1 MIKRKNLKGF
11 VLIFL
16 SFSLYLLTFKGTSH
30 STDEWLFI
38 DQMGKVFTH
47 GFQHAERFYL
57 SYYALLLP
65 IFSLSKIAPGFGTY
79 QALTIGNMLSTSVTG
94 MAICLLLEELGYS
107 LFVSIAS
114 GVTYGIATQAWP
126 YSNYLLREPTGAM
139 WAALATLFAVR
150 FERSGRWKNAF
161 VSLVLITMGILTK
174 RSLSVLFPIYLLYL
188 IIITYK
194 LHAPSRFQGKSSG
207 IKLLILAIVVF
218 AAISLMYI
226 IHRYYY
232 LPVPGNLTSA
242 LPNWKTLGAIF
253 FSPGWGLLLFSPVLV
268 LTILGIPRFFKRNKL
283 KSAFLLSLPWLY
295 LIGMSHHPLWWGTW
309 NWGPRQ
315 VNPVLPLFIL
325 PIAEIYEIAMKKLW
339 LKILSAVLFV
349 ASSALAAMQ
358 ALVSYPFYQAVFKKG
373 MTPNQFM
380 WNWKA
385 SPILNHWRFI
395 TLSNLEVAWGYRGK
409 IKWGLLLFDLAITA
423 YVIWLMWRVVRRRT
437 IEREKVFIGIGALA
451 IVLATAWTLVSVYR
465 SPAYGGNVG
474 FPEAASVLRRE
485 WRKSDALIIYMWGDP
500 PSAYIPKIAMLN
512 YCKGDCCNQISVIKE
527 QFIDGHDSW
536 QKRLF
541 GYLSRSGR
549 AWLIEQ
555 KIRENAPERP
565 VEFALAQNMYFVKAT
580 WTGPEVRLLLFDK
593 GENAQTISKSDT
605 PVEYLHERLSS
616 FSVSHAPSGLYVKL
630 RFHAK
635 DKAIWHHKISLQ
647 VLDSNWKLRAQKD
660 IPLGAFVNPRDQKT
674 DADFT
679 VKLAEYLPRKL
690 PAGKYRLILVVYDP
704 ATGTR
709 FVNQSGRDFLELS
722 EISIR

>member
-1 MIKRKNLKGF
+1 M
-11 VLIFL
+11 VLSALFAIRFKKTNRWQT
-16 SFSLYLLTFKGTSH
+16 LLAS
-30 STDEWLFI
+30 I
-38 DQMGKVFTH
+38 I
-47 GFQHAERFYL
+47 
-57 SYYALLLP
+57 LL
-65 IFSLSKIAPGFGTY
+65 AMA
-79 QALTIGNMLSTSVTG
+79 ALTKHTI
-94 MAICLLLEELGYS
+94 
-107 LFVSIAS
+107 
-114 GVTYGIATQAWP
+114 
-126 YSNYLLREPTGAM
+126 
-139 WAALATLFAVR
+139 
-150 FERSGRWKNAF
+150 
-161 VSLVLITMGILTK
+161 
-174 RSLSVLFPIYLLYL
+174 SVLFPILLLYL
-188 IIITYK
+188 
-194 LHAPSRFQGKSSG
+194 
-207 IKLLILAIVVF
+207 LLIVYRLKMLLAISQKNINNRVLSPLCGIAF
-218 AAISLMYI
+218 AVAVIYV
-226 IHRYYY
+226 IHKYYY
-232 LPVPGNLTSA
+232 FPIPKNLSIM
-242 LPNWKTLGAIF
+242 LPNLEAALAMF
-253 FSPGWGLLLFSPVLV
+253 VSPGWGLLVFSPVLLLV
-268 LTILGIPRFFKRNKL
+268 FIGTYGFL
-283 KSAFLLSLPWLY
+283 KKTLSEGVFLLSLPWLY
-295 LIGMSHHPLWWGTW
+295 FIGMSHASWWWGGW
-309 NWGPRQ
+309 NWGPREAI
-315 VNPVLPLFIL
+315 PVLPLFIL
-325 PIAEIYEIAMKKLW
+325 PIAEIYEIAHKRRWTKALGAT
-339 LKILSAVLFV
+339 LLFTSF
-349 ASSALAAMQ
+349 AMAGMQ
-358 ALVSYPFYQAVFKKG
+358 ALISYPFYQEAFEKG
-373 MTPNQFM
+373 IKFNQFM

-395 TLSNLEVAWGYRGK
+395 TLSNLEVAWGYGGR